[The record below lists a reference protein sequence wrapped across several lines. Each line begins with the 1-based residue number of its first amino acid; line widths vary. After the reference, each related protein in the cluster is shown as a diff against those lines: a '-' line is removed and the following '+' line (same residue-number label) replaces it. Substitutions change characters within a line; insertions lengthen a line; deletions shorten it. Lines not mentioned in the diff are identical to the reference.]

1 MNAVITVSKVLH
13 RLELLIDD
21 TNAGFMRSVHYTL
34 NVFGALTH
42 RSQLLVQALRRF
54 DRSL

>member
-1 MNAVITVSKVLH
+1 VITVSKVLH

-21 TNAGFMRSVHYTL
+21 TNAGLMRSVHYTL

-42 RSQLLVQALRRF
+42 RCQLLVQALRRF